1 MNKHVFS
8 VAALALLAMSL
19 NVSTPAQA
27 EELNFDS
34 IVIAQADEVDEVE
47 DSIAVPVDEGE
58 EMPLP
63 DDGGGEDGGDD
74 ADGEDTG
81 SDE

>member
-1 MNKHVFS
+1 MIKQVFS

-27 EELNFDS
+27 EELNIDS
-34 IVIAQADEVDEVE
+34 IVLAQADEAE
-47 DSIAVPVDEGE
+47 DSVAVPVDEGE

-63 DDGGGEDGGDD
+63 DDGGGEDAGD
-74 ADGEDTG
+74 AGGEDTG